1 MKVTRRIALLFFG
14 LSIFFLAG
22 DFPLWGEEDHLAKF
36 GINRLDKKV
45 DAPEFT
51 LLDLK
56 RSSLEKI
63 HQDYRSKGLVILA
76 ISIDRGS
83 GEEVRKLVQ
92 DYVNKHN
99 LTFLNLLDPKTE
111 LADQYGVRGI
121 PANLFINAQGKV
133 VAAASGYRQWT
144 SEEGRKVIEQ
154 LLSETN

>member
-1 MKVTRRIALLFFG
+1 
-14 LSIFFLAG
+14 
-22 DFPLWGEEDHLAKF
+22 
-36 GINRLDKKV
+36 
-45 DAPEFT
+45 
-51 LLDLK
+51 
-56 RSSLEKI
+56 
-63 HQDYRSKGLVILA
+63 
-76 ISIDRGS
+76 
-83 GEEVRKLVQ
+83 VQ